1 MRLLAYI
8 RVSTDSQ
15 ADSGAGL
22 DAQLESC
29 ERYAER
35 NGLTIHQVF
44 KDEGIS
50 GSGKNKDDLGLESA
64 IGDRPGLMSA
74 INEIKK
80 DDVLLVAK
88 RDRLARDGYA
98 IAVIKRTIESK
109 KARII
114 SAAGEGTDQND
125 PASKMLTGIVD
136 VFAEYERDMI
146 RARTKAALQAMKR
159 EGKRVGHIPFGFKL
173 AQDEVY
179 LEESPEEQDILRQ
192 MSELRSQGLSIRD
205 IAKALNERNAFNRGQ
220 SKWNHASVHRIMK
233 MAA

>member
-1 MRLLAYI
+1 MAMRLLAYI
-8 RVSTDSQ
+8 RVSTEAQ

-22 DAQLESC
+22 EAQLESC

-50 GSGKNKDDLGLESA
+50 GSAKIE
-64 IGDRPGLMSA
+64 DRLGLMSA
-74 INEIKK
+74 INELKK

-88 RDRLARDGYA
+88 RDRLARDTYV

-159 EGKRVGHIPFGFKL
+159 DGKRVGHIPFGFRL
-173 AQDEVY
+173 AQDGVY

-192 MSELRSQGLSIRD
+192 MRELRAEGLSIRE
-205 IAKALNERNAFNRGQ
+205 IANSLNERNAFNRGQ
-220 SKWNHASVHRIMK
+220 AKWNHGSVHRIMK

>member
-1 MRLLAYI
+1 MRLIAYI
-8 RVSTDSQ
+8 RVSTDAQ

-22 DAQLESC
+22 EAQIEAC
-29 ERYAER
+29 ERYAAR

-50 GSGKNKDDLGLESA
+50 GSAKIE
-64 IGDRPGLMSA
+64 DRPGLMSA
-74 INEIKK
+74 INELKK

-88 RDRLARDGYA
+88 RDRLARDTYV

-173 AQDEVY
+173 AQDGVY

-192 MSELRSQGLSIRD
+192 MRELQADGLSIRD

-220 SKWNHASVHRIMK
+220 SLWNHASVHRIMK